1 MSVDIQKIVFYD
13 ELGDLESKKI
23 ILPKTMTYRGRLQQ
37 YKRWLEKQ
45 LKKVNEA
52 IRYYNPKK

>member
-1 MSVDIQKIVFYD
+1 
-13 ELGDLESKKI
+13 
-23 ILPKTMTYRGRLQQ
+23 MTYRGRLQR

-52 IRYYNPKK
+52 IKYYTPKK